1 LKKKHFDMMT
11 LKYETN
17 LKNYLNFDGMI
28 GTIVVADD
36 GEERN

>member
-1 LKKKHFDMMT
+1 MT

-17 LKNYLNFDGMI
+17 LKNYLNFNGMI
-28 GTIVVADD
+28 GTIVIADD